1 MRNLGRILTWVKGSF
16 CLLLLCWARYLI
28 RVLFSGEPLRPMV
41 DLLLNF
47 REFGEVPDKRR
58 MIGEVKK
65 NNKVQSHKSV
75 IAKALKW

>member
-1 MRNLGRILTWVKGSF
+1 
-16 CLLLLCWARYLI
+16 
-28 RVLFSGEPLRPMV
+28 MV

-65 NNKVQSHKSV
+65 NNKVQSYRSV